1 MNREPELPQDSVE
14 APNRDRVGRT
24 GGVGSAALGPERR
37 VPAIRSNA
45 SLASVLESLTPRRA
59 MASLRDEY
67 VWPVVLAEL
76 GRHEEAADAVARQVD
91 ARRERADSAA
101 NQYRAF
107 ADAFAAWQTRELVR
121 QSERCRS
128 DSPNT

>member
-1 MNREPELPQDSVE
+1 
-14 APNRDRVGRT
+14 
-24 GGVGSAALGPERR
+24 
-37 VPAIRSNA
+37 
-45 SLASVLESLTPRRA
+45 